1 MINFNNIKYSN
12 NLLLFHEILKSK
24 DSYFFSSKHF
34 YSNLLY
40 KNINKNNNN
49 IIISHS
55 SFLHKHISHIN
66 FIQNYNYSP
75 LNNNNIINIL
85 IADKHKQTI
94 QNYDLSLYSTKQFNN
109 NYKQSLINNNIITNT
124 HFLINI
130 IYFNIYLSI
139 NKLYIFD
146 YESLLIY
153 DNYDEYIYNYNLVNH
168 FIKWCYKNN
177 YIKIILVDTDTLYRI
192 NLNFNEQHNSR
203 DIIINDKKLNMLIK
217 NKKIPAFLNKL
228 IFNFRLNLLTKF
240 IINIKKSIQ
249 SKPKIIQ
256 SKPKII
262 QSKPKIIQNKN
273 INTRTLNQKNIKK
286 KKNNNYDNDCLNSI
300 NY

>member
-24 DSYFFSSKHF
+24 NAYFFSSKHF

-55 SFLHKHISHIN
+55 SFLHKNISHIN

-109 NYKQSLINNNIITNT
+109 NYKQSLINNNIITNS

-168 FIKWCYKNN
+168 FIKWCCNNN
-177 YIKIILVDTDTLYRI
+177 YISIVLVDTDTLYRI
-192 NLNFNEQHNSR
+192 NLNSDQQHNSR

-217 NKKIPAFLNKL
+217 NKKILAFLNKL
-228 IFNFRLNLLTKF
+228 IFNFKLNLLSKF
-240 IINIKKSIQ
+240 IINIKKPIQ

-256 SKPKII
+256 SKLRIVQSKSKII
-262 QSKPKIIQNKN
+262 KNKN
-273 INTRTLNQKNIKK
+273 INTKTLNHKNIKK
-286 KKNNNYDNDCLNSI
+286 KKNNNYDNDYLNSI